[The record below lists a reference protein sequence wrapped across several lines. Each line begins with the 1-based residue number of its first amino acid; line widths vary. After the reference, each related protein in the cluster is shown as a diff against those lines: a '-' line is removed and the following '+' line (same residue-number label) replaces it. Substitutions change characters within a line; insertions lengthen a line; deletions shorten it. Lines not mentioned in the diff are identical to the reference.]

1 MDKFVENRS
10 IEFQEGQRVELLICE
25 RTEIGYKTIIDG
37 ARYGMLYRNEVFQ
50 TVRKGDTIPGYIKKL
65 REDGKI
71 DVCLQKAGPEKV
83 DELSQKILDVLKA
96 QGGSISVTDTSSPEV
111 IYRLFGVSKKTYK
124 KALGALYKK
133 RLIFIESNGIK
144 LSSEGAQENIPPAPL

>member
-1 MDKFVENRS
+1 
-10 IEFQEGQRVELLICE
+10 
-25 RTEIGYKTIIDG
+25 
-37 ARYGMLYRNEVFQ
+37 MLYKNEVFQ

-133 RLIFIESNGIK
+133 RLIIIEPNGIK
-144 LSSEGAQENIPPAPL
+144 LSPAGAQENIPPASL